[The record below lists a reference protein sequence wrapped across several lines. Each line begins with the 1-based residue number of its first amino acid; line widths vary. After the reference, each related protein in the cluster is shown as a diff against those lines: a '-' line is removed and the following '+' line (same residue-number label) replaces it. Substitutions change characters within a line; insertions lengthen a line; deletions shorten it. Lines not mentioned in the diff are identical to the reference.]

1 MEPLEELMALRDQ
14 VRASLA
20 PDNRATPMLGSHER
34 RVRQRLLAELE
45 EAIQKLE
52 KSEQR
57 SSHRNLER
65 RA

>member
-1 MEPLEELMALRDQ
+1 MEPLEELIELRDQ

-20 PDNRATPMLGSHER
+20 PDHRATPLLGSHER
-34 RVRQRLLAELE
+34 QVRQRLLAELE

-52 KSEQR
+52 ESEQR
-57 SSHRNLER
+57 SRHRNLES